1 MAAAAGRTCGRS
13 HTRYARHCVR
23 PDTAPRPRS
32 AASADRQSCPCLRHP
47 TAHRGRRCSYL
58 QYSTQI
64 SMVFLDGDS
73 LALGELVGIA
83 DRYTPVALAPDAA
96 ARVDAARAVVDRK
109 AASDEA
115 VYGIN
120 TGFGALAETR
130 ILRDSLGALQL
141 NLLRSHAAGV
151 GEPLP
156 VRAVRASMALRA
168 NVLAKGFSGIRR
180 STLEL
185 LIELLNRRVHPRVP
199 SRGSV
204 GASGDLAPLAH
215 LSLVLVGEG
224 DATIGD
230 DTAIMSGAEALARA
244 GLRPATLLPKEG
256 LALIN
261 GTQPSTAIAA
271 LVIAGAERLSRAAD
285 IAAALSIDG
294 LRASIRPF
302 DSRIHAA
309 RPHPG
314 QRTSAANIAALL
326 SGSAINQSHE
336 HCGRVQDAYSLR
348 CAAQTH
354 GAARDALAFARATLT
369 IEMNGAT
376 DNPMVFADDGDIV
389 SGGNFHGAPVAIA
402 ADLLVIALAQ
412 LVNISERRSDR
423 LVDPSLSDLPAF
435 LTPDSGLHSGYML
448 AQVTAAA
455 LASEIKTLA
464 HPASVD
470 TIPTSANRED
480 HVSMSMGAALK
491 AERAL
496 QLARRVVAVEILC
509 ACQAIDLLAPLTT
522 SPPLQRVHTRVR
534 SIVPRLTGD
543 RPPAPDIEAI
553 SQMIDDGS
561 FEAACELEVK

>member
-1 MAAAAGRTCGRS
+1 
-13 HTRYARHCVR
+13 
-23 PDTAPRPRS
+23 
-32 AASADRQSCPCLRHP
+32 
-47 TAHRGRRCSYL
+47 
-58 QYSTQI
+58 
-64 SMVFLDGDS
+64 MVLLDGDS
-73 LALGELVGIA
+73 LSLADLLAIA
-83 DRYTPVALAPDAA
+83 DRYEPVALAPRVG
-96 ARVDAARAVVDRK
+96 ARIDAARAVVDRK
-109 AASDEA
+109 ATGDEA

-120 TGFGALAETR
+120 TGFGALAETP
-130 ILRDSLGALQL
+130 IPRDSLGALQL

-180 STLEL
+180 STLDL
-185 LIELLNRRVHPRVP
+185 LIEMLNRRVHPRVP

-215 LSLVLVGEG
+215 LSLVLIGEG
-224 DATIGD
+224 EATVGD
-230 DTAIMSGAEALARA
+230 GTSAISGREALARA
-244 GLRPATLLPKEG
+244 ELRPVTLAPKEG

-261 GTQPSTAIAA
+261 GTQPSTAVAA
-271 LVIAGAERLSRAAD
+271 LAVFGAERLGRAAD
-285 IAAALSIDG
+285 IASALSIDA
-294 LRASIRPF
+294 LRGSVRPF
-302 DSRIHAA
+302 DPRIHAA
-309 RPHPG
+309 RPHAG
-314 QRTSAANIAALL
+314 QRTSAGNIAALL
-326 SGSAINQSHE
+326 VGSAINQSHE

-354 GAARDALAFARATLT
+354 GAARDALGFAHTTLT
-369 IEMNGAT
+369 TEMNGAT
-376 DNPMVFADDGDIV
+376 DNPMVFAAEDEII

-402 ADLLVIALAQ
+402 ADLCVIALAQ
-412 LVNISERRSDR
+412 FVNISERRSDR

-496 QLARRVVAVEILC
+496 ELATHVIAVEILC

-522 SPPLQRVHTRVR
+522 SLPLQRVHARVR
-534 SIVPRLTGD
+534 SIVPRLAGD

-553 SQMIDDGS
+553 SQMIADGS
-561 FEAACELEVK
+561 LEAACEMEVK